1 MSSYILLCALPVKA
15 APLTVA
21 PDAGQT
27 IRELQQQPE
36 LSVPKTTTPLQLAPA
51 SAPLPASEPVP
62 VPAAAPVPVP
72 TPEPA
77 QVADLWKTLLENK
90 TVSIEYANFVP
101 GTIKLKPEVGIELD
115 AVVGFARKYPDVKL
129 EIIGYSDSKASPS
142 LSLGLADSV
151 RNYLVTKGV
160 AGNRITVKGEG
171 SANPVGD
178 NNTREGRAKNRRVE
192 IRSLLKEENKK
203 SIDRPAATTIPVPM
217 PAAAATPAT
226 VTKPEEVAPPKVQ
239 QNDEVRLVVKSI
251 HVSGNTV
258 IATAELEALLADLV
272 GSEHTLADLNEAAAR
287 ITAYYHERGYIV
299 SRAYIPPQEIKDG
312 AVMIGVQEGRIGE
325 QRIQNQSRLSNQ
337 QADEYLNAVKSG
349 DVLQEAP
356 VERALLLLNETPG
369 VGAARATLQPGASV
383 GSSDL
388 VVELSPSE
396 PYYANI
402 QLDNYGNYFTGENRL
417 GAELALNSPLM
428 IGDLVTFRAVVTD
441 QNLTYGYFAYQVPV
455 GGRGLRIGATYSGT
469 SYSLN
474 NEFASLR
481 TQGTATI
488 GSIFTVYPFI
498 RSQQSNLAGT
508 LTLENK
514 QLNDEYVATSFTTE
528 KQVDVATI
536 GFTFNHQDNFGGGG
550 NTMFNLS
557 LAKGNLSMDDVS
569 LVIDEN
575 TLNTN
580 GPYSRINYSLNR
592 VQRLSENNQLF
603 LALSGQY
610 ANKNL
615 NSSEQ
620 LSLGGAYG
628 VRAYPQGEAFG
639 DEGQLATVELRHNFT
654 QRLQGMMFFDAGSIK
669 FNHDPFFAGPNT
681 RSLSG
686 GGVGV
691 NARIFGI
698 DIKAYLAVRG
708 SGGQSMSD
716 PTAVNDKSRLWLQ
729 LGKYF

>member
-1 MSSYILLCALPVKA
+1 V
-15 APLTVA
+15 

-27 IRELQQQPE
+27 IRELQQLPE
-36 LSVPKTTTPLQLAPA
+36 LSVPKTTSPLQILPA
-51 SAPLPASEPVP
+51 SAPSPAPTSVPVTVPVP
-62 VPAAAPVPVP
+62 VKVPAAAPVPAP
-72 TPEPA
+72 TPETPP
-77 QVADLWKTLLENK
+77 VADTWKTLLENK
-90 TVSIEYANFVP
+90 PVLIEYTNFVP
-101 GTIKLKPEVGIELD
+101 GTIKLKPEIGNELD
-115 AVVGFARKYPDVKL
+115 SVVGFAREYPDEKL
-129 EIIGYSDSKASPS
+129 EIIGYSDSKASPL

-151 RNYLVTKGV
+151 RNYLVTNGV
-160 AGNRITVKGEG
+160 AGNRITVQGEG
-171 SANPVGD
+171 AANPIGD
-178 NNTREGRAKNRRVE
+178 NNTREGRARNRRVE
-192 IRSLLKEENKK
+192 ISTEIKEEIKT
-203 SIDRPAATTIPVPM
+203 STEVPS
-217 PAAAATPAT
+217 AAATFAPVPVPVPSVVETPAPVPT
-226 VTKPEEVAPPKVQ
+226 PEAVVPAQAQPSVEVKMM
-239 QNDEVRLVVKSI
+239 VKSI
-251 HVSGNTV
+251 HVSGNTS
-258 IATAELEALLADLV
+258 IATAKLEALLSDLV
-272 GSEHTLADLNEAAAR
+272 GSEHTLAELNDGAER
-287 ITAYYHERGYIV
+287 ITAYYREHGYIV

-337 QADEYLNAVKSG
+337 QAEEYLNAIKSG
-349 DVLQEAP
+349 DVLQAAP
-356 VERALLLLNETPG
+356 VERAILLLNETPG

-383 GSSDL
+383 GSTDL

-402 QLDNYGNYFTGENRL
+402 QVDNYGSYFTGENRL

-428 IGDLVTFRAVVTD
+428 IGDLITFRALVTD

-455 GGRGLRIGATYSGT
+455 GGSGLRVGVTYSGT

-498 RSQQSNLAGT
+498 RSQQTNLAAT

-514 QLNDEYVATSFTTE
+514 LLNDEYVITSVTTE
-528 KQVDVATI
+528 KQVDLATI
-536 GFTFNHQDNFGGGG
+536 GFTFNHRDYFGGGG
-550 NTMFNLS
+550 ITMFNLS
-557 LAKGNLSMDDVS
+557 LAKGNLSMDDIS
-569 LVIDEN
+569 LFIDKN

-580 GPYSRINYSLNR
+580 GPFSRINYNLNR
-592 VQRLSENNQLF
+592 MQRLSESNQLF

-639 DEGQLATVELRHNFT
+639 DEGQLATLELRHNFT
-654 QRLQGMMFFDAGSIK
+654 QRLQGVMFFDAGSIK
-669 FNHDPFFAGPNT
+669 FNHDPFFVGPNT

-691 NARIFGI
+691 NANIFTI

-708 SGGQSMSD
+708 SGGLSTSD